1 MLGALAILVALWTVP
16 PTAHFRLQAEA
27 TPEKVVKETFGAGG
41 RNRTYYLL
49 VPDKATVDAPAP
61 LLLLLHGSGRD
72 GRSLLDPWLP
82 FAKENGII
90 LVAPESNNRQGWSMR
105 EDGPDF
111 LYSLVEMV
119 RVQHPVDSRR
129 LYLFGHSAGA
139 LHGLAMA
146 VLESEYF
153 AAVAVH
159 AGTLPDHVIPFV
171 ADARR
176 KTPIA
181 IWVGTN
187 DPLFPV
193 HAVRATQTTL
203 TKQGFEVVLTEMPDH
218 THNYYN
224 RASDINRHAWQ
235 FLEKHRLGEDPK
247 YLRYETR

>member
-1 MLGALAILVALWTVP
+1 MLGTLAILLVLWTIP
-16 PTAHFRLQAEA
+16 S
-27 TPEKVVKETFGAGG
+27 EKVVRETFGAGG
-41 RNRTYYLL
+41 RNRTYYLF
-49 VPDKATVDAPAP
+49 VPDKATADAPAP

-72 GRSLLDPWLP
+72 GRSLLDPWLS

-90 LVAPESNNRQGWSMR
+90 LVAPESNNRQGWSMG

-111 LYSLVEMV
+111 LYALIEMI
-119 RVQHPVDSRR
+119 RVQQPVDPRR
-129 LYLFGHSAGA
+129 LYVFGHSAGA
-139 LHGLAMA
+139 MHGLAMA
-146 VLESEYF
+146 VIESEYF

-159 AGTLPDHVIPFV
+159 AGTLPDQVIPLIEH
-171 ADARR
+171 AQR

-203 TKQGFEVVLTEMPDH
+203 NRQGFAAAVTEIPDH

-224 RASDINRHAWQ
+224 RAPDINRQVWQ
-235 FLEKHRLGEDPK
+235 FLQKHRLDEEPK
-247 YLRYETR
+247 YRRYETR